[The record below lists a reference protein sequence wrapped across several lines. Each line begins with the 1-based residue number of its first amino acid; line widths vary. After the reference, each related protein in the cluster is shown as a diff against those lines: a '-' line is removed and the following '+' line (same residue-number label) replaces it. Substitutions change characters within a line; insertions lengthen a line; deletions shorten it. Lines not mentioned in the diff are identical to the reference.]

1 MAADAQDVAFRR
13 AMDNTD
19 VVLDCLFGAPFTSPL
34 FSSIPRRVLAD
45 AAAPP
50 APPPAGFSFK
60 PPARAPFVKVL
71 DEFKKTAK
79 PILSVD
85 IPSGWDVDTGNADG
99 SGFTPGACAR
109 SLRRSSLSR
118 GHC

>member
-60 PPARAPFVKVL
+60 P
-71 DEFKKTAK
+71 
-79 PILSVD
+79 ILSVD